1 MWVKLGNFSF
11 LIIDEIFMVG
21 VDYLYIVYR
30 CLLGWVFWWDISFS
44 SRWFFLVVISCLKI
58 SVWYSFWFYC
68 INVWFIM
75 EEEF

>member
-30 CLLGWVFWWDISFS
+30 CLLEIMIFDE
-44 SRWFFLVVISCLKI
+44 FFGGILVLVVGD
-58 SVWYSFWFYC
+58 FF
-68 INVWFIM
+68 
-75 EEEF
+75 